1 MDNNQAPDSGKSRR
15 FATDEMIMA
24 GTPILLILLV
34 VITILLA
41 PKILQSWEVKRCLEL
56 KATFDYEKS
65 ECIVTRREI
74 Q

>member
-1 MDNNQAPDSGKSRR
+1 MDNNHPDSDKSRR
-15 FATDEMIMA
+15 FTTDEMIMA

-34 VITILLA
+34 IVTILLA

-56 KATFDYEKS
+56 KATFDYERG
-65 ECIVTRREI
+65 ECIVTRREL